1 MAKKEKM
8 QTAKKLFTPQE
19 LKHARAIAGG
29 LEASFTEPAPPGAM
43 APAPLIDEI
52 REMGVV
58 GLAGMFE
65 HLSASPPESR
75 AAILRTFRE
84 VGDSSAAAGL
94 LERGRSLRW
103 VPEDLAALRET
114 IEALDPAADIPPE
127 LDVEAVAQAQGIAG
141 ELAQDDALSAEA
153 AASIRE
159 RLASL
164 PGPLQVVALG
174 GALSSDALSSGG
186 AQTVIALAGAFA
198 EAGAAPHLAIID
210 ALAAEAT
217 VEAAEV
223 LSRLADSVK
232 DKAAGSRIRKALF
245 RLKGKGVAP
254 VEAEVK
260 SSHAPAT
267 AASGIDYVRA
277 VVSTCD
283 GAGNLMLWVARSRQP
298 RGRSLYQARVRHG
311 RGIEEFVSTDI
322 SSKELRDFFN
332 RLTQD
337 ENRPTVDVPAGYAFW
352 LLQRAQ
358 AANEGEGGSAMP
370 YGFTHAK
377 LLLAR
382 LAEPEVFPFPGGHLV
397 RRLIEPASGDDGR
410 IENKEMLANAT
421 FWTWVLE
428 EPLVVLHFN
437 KCVEALQSEAAS
449 DDEQRRAL
457 FDKGMVAAAA
467 ELYENEKLRARLAAQ
482 LEDNAYL
489 LHLRGEGD
497 MARESLAL
505 SDLIAAGAP
514 QPEFFTEMVRYSIGT
529 MLDRAIRQS
538 QGASK
543 QAQGQ
548 QAHNHDHDHE
558 HDHTH
563 GESGPMDESSVV
575 ATP

>member
-1 MAKKEKM
+1 MAKKAKM
-8 QTAKKLFTPQE
+8 RTAKKSFAPQE
-19 LKHARAIAGG
+19 LNHSRAIAGG

-52 REMGVV
+52 REMGEA

-84 VGDSSAAAGL
+84 VGDSSAAVGL

-103 VPEDLAALRET
+103 APEDLAALRET
-114 IEALDPAADIPPE
+114 IAALDPAADIPPE
-127 LDVEAVAQAQGIAG
+127 LDGEAVAQAQGIAG
-141 ELAQDDALSAEA
+141 ELAQDGALSAEA
-153 AASIRE
+153 AGSIRE

-174 GALSSDALSSGG
+174 GALSSGG

-217 VEAAEV
+217 AEAAKV

-260 SSHAPAT
+260 SSRAPAT

-322 SSKELRDFFN
+322 SSKELRDFFS

-337 ENRPTVDVPAGYAFW
+337 EHRPTVDVPAGYAFW

-382 LAEPEVFPFPGGHLV
+382 LAEPEVFPFPGAHLV

-437 KCVEALQSEAAS
+437 KCVEALQSGAAS

-538 QGASK
+538 QGTSK

-563 GESGPMDESSVV
+563 GESGPRDESSTV

>member
-1 MAKKEKM
+1 MAKKAKK
-8 QTAKKLFTPQE
+8 QTAKKTFSPQE

-52 REMGVV
+52 REMGEA

-65 HLSASPPESR
+65 HLSASQPGSR
-75 AAILRTFRE
+75 AAILRSFRE
-84 VGDSSAAAGL
+84 VGDPSAAAGL

-103 VPEDLAALRET
+103 APEDLIALGET
-114 IEALDPAADIPPE
+114 ITALNPAIKIPPE
-127 LDVEAVAQAQGIAG
+127 LDGEAVAQARGVA
-141 ELAQDDALSAEA
+141 EALAQGGPLSPEA
-153 AASIRE
+153 AGSIRE

-164 PGPLQVVALG
+164 PAPLQAVALEGVLSGG
-174 GALSSDALSSGG
+174 GAG
-186 AQTVIALAGAFA
+186 AAIALAGAFA
-198 EAGAAPHLAIID
+198 ETGAAPHPAIID

-217 VEAAEV
+217 AEAAEV

-245 RLKGKGVAP
+245 RLKGKGI
-254 VEAEVK
+254 
-260 SSHAPAT
+260 APAGAEGKRART
-267 AASGIDYVRA
+267 PAAAPGIDYVRA

-298 RGRSLYQARVRHG
+298 RGRTLFQARIRHG

-322 SSKELRDFFN
+322 SSKELRDFFS

-337 ENRPTVDVPAGYAFW
+337 ERLPTVDVPAGYAFW

-370 YGFTHAK
+370 SGFTHAK
-377 LLLAR
+377 LLLAP
-382 LAEPEVFPFPGGHLV
+382 LAEAEAFPFPGAHLV
-397 RRLIEPASGDDGR
+397 RGLIEPASGDAGR
-410 IENKEMLANAT
+410 IAQKEMLANAA

-428 EPLVVLHFN
+428 EPLAAPHFK
-437 KCVEALQSEAAS
+437 KCVEALQSQVAV

-457 FDKGMVAAAA
+457 FDKEMEAAAA
-467 ELYENEKLRARLAAQ
+467 ELYEDEKLRARLAAQ

-497 MARESLAL
+497 PARESLAL
-505 SDLIAAGAP
+505 SDLLAAGAP
-514 QPEFFTEMVRYSIGT
+514 RPEFFTEMVRYSIGA

-538 QGASK
+538 QGA
-543 QAQGQ
+543 QGQ
-548 QAHNHDHDHE
+548 AHDHAHDHDHDHAHDHD
-558 HDHTH
+558 HDHTD
-563 GESGPMDESSVV
+563 GESGPEVEPPV
-575 ATP
+575 IVTP